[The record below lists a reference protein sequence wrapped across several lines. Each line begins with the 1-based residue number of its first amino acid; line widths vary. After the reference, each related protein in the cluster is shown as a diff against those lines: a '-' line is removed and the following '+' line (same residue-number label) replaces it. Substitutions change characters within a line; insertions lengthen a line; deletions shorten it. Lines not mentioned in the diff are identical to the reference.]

1 MIDYRPLAPNEFDA
15 FFDNLDLAFH
25 ERSTPAKRAQLLAL
39 IPLERTV
46 AAFDGPLLVG
56 TSAAFPQRL
65 SVPGGELPC
74 AGVTVITVRPTHRRR
89 GLLTQM
95 MAGLIEQARA
105 AREPLAGLWA
115 AEGSIYERFGYGVA
129 SRHAH
134 IVLPGGSRAP
144 RPSLAADVAKRGT
157 AAGDARTSAAPR
169 DGHLT
174 LDLIDPD
181 GAGPLL
187 DPIWDRMRA
196 RRAGIPARTQLWWS
210 ERILA
215 DPEDDRDG
223 ALEKRLV
230 VVRGAGPPGGSGA
243 AGADP
248 ASEDTSEPL
257 GYALYRA
264 RGIEPDTTLELLELV
279 APDPEAE
286 ALLWEYLCSVDLVGM
301 VDAPMRP
308 LDDAAPYR
316 FADFRQPRVVELGD
330 ALWLRLV
337 DLPAALQ
344 GRSWRGPL
352 DLTLDVADVRLP
364 DNAGRWRLQA
374 TADGEARCA
383 RTDKPADLVLDAAAL
398 GAAYLGG
405 TPIAQLADA
414 GRIAERTD
422 GAVEAFD
429 TALRTP
435 RAPWTPEFF

>member
-1 MIDYRPLAPNEFDA
+1 MIDYRPLAPSEFDA
-15 FFDNLDLAFH
+15 FADNLDLAFH
-25 ERSTPAKRAQLLAL
+25 ERSTPAKRAQWRAL

-144 RPSLAADVAKRGT
+144 RPSLDATVAMHGAGADA
-157 AAGDARTSAAPR
+157 ARTGATAR
-169 DGHLT
+169 DGRLA

-187 DPIWDRMRA
+187 DPVWERMRE

-210 ERILA
+210 NRILA

-223 ALEKRLV
+223 ALQKRLV
-230 VVRGAGPPGGSGA
+230 VARSAGPGGTGA
-243 AGADP
+243 ASGDA
-248 ASEDTSEPL
+248 ASGVGGEPL

-264 RGIEPDTTLELLELV
+264 RGTEPDTTLDVLELV

-286 ALLWEYLCSVDLVGM
+286 ALLWEYLCSVDLVGT

-316 FADFRQPRVVELGD
+316 FADFRQPRVVDVGD

-337 DLPAALQ
+337 DLSAALQ

-352 DLTLDVADVRLP
+352 DLTLDVADARLP

-374 TADGEARCA
+374 TADGEARCE
-383 RTDKPADLVLDAAAL
+383 RTDEPADLVLDAAAL

-405 TPIAQLADA
+405 TRLTQLADA
-414 GRIAERTD
+414 GRIVERTN
-422 GAVEAFD
+422 GALEALD